1 MLSLSD
7 FLLAVLA
14 AVFTYLLIRA
24 IRSYAGYFGL
34 VDAPGGRKQ
43 HERTTPLVGGICM
56 MAVFSLALWF
66 LPALPASCGM
76 LFWALLLVFAVGM
89 IDDVREISP
98 SKRFIV
104 QMLAALLLIV
114 FGGVYVEHLG
124 NLFGLGDI
132 GTGVLAGVFT
142 LVCFVGVINAVNMS
156 DGLDGL
162 AGGLALTACAW
173 FGVLAYLAGRP
184 KLFDMILI
192 LSAVLVG
199 FLLKNMR
206 TPWRK
211 RAVVFM
217 GDAGSMSLGLLLT
230 YMAVELAG
238 WRAQAVTPITAVW
251 VLALP
256 LIDMAS
262 VMLRRIRKGQSPF
275 MADNEHLHH
284 ILLRARF
291 TVGQTVALLILVQ
304 AVLGGIGVA
313 GWYYGVPEYVMFYAF
328 LILLGAY
335 YYAMSHAWKLMRA
348 LPHPAANAAQ
358 EPGKLAEAERAE

>member
-1 MLSLSD
+1 M
-7 FLLAVLA
+7 
-14 AVFTYLLIRA
+14 VFTYLMIRA
-24 IRSYAGYFGL
+24 LRSHASRVGL
-34 VDAPGGRKQ
+34 VDVPAGRKQ
-43 HERTTPLVGGICM
+43 HERATPLVGGICM
-56 MAVFSLALWF
+56 LAVFSAGLWF
-66 LPALPASCGM
+66 LPALPASCNV
-76 LFWALLLVFAVGM
+76 LLWSLLLVFIVGL
-89 IDDVREISP
+89 IDDVVEISP

-132 GTGVLAGVFT
+132 GTGVFAGVFT

-162 AGGLALTACAW
+162 AGGLALTASAW
-173 FGVLAYLAGRP
+173 FGVLAFLAGRP

-238 WRAQAVTPITAVW
+238 GRDKAVSPITAVW

-256 LIDMAS
+256 LIDMAG

-291 TVGQTVALLILVQ
+291 TVGQTVAMLILVQ

-328 LILLGAY
+328 LGLLGVY
-335 YYAMSHAWKLMRA
+335 YYAMSHAWKLMKA
-348 LPHPAANAAQ
+348 LPHPAAHVAHQ